1 MASIRSKL
9 LASVMRVTMKKIF
22 GKSGDVDKERA
33 NLEKMSSLT
42 SSRKPGQST
51 IVGGIPGE
59 WQYPVSGDSQRTIL
73 YLHGGGY
80 ALGSPVS
87 HRDMVGNIADAAKAR
102 ALILDY
108 RLGPE
113 HPFPGAVEDAVSAY
127 KGLLDE
133 GELPE
138 KIFLAGDSAGGGLTA
153 ASLVS
158 IRQQGLPMPA
168 GGVCLSPWADLT
180 FSGPSMH
187 VNSLVDAMLGKE
199 TLAWMANLYLA
210 GQDAANPLASPIFAD
225 LRGLPPLLI
234 QVGGDEVLLDDAVRL
249 HKAAEEAGVDS
260 TLEVWSGMMHVWHLM
275 STFVPEGK
283 VAIKAIGAFMAK
295 HAP

>member
-9 LASVMRVTMKKIF
+9 MASTMRVTMKKML
-22 GKSGDVDKERA
+22 GRSGNVEKERA
-33 NLEKMSSLT
+33 SLNRMSGLMA
-42 SSRKPGQST
+42 SRKPGQST
-51 IVGGIPGE
+51 NIGGVPGE
-59 WQYPVSGDSQRTIL
+59 WQHCASGDALRTIL

-80 ALGSPVS
+80 ALGGPDS
-87 HRDMVGNIADAAKAR
+87 HRDLVGSIVDAAQAK

-113 HPFPGAVEDAVSAY
+113 TPFPGAVDDAVAGY

-153 ASLVS
+153 AALVA
-158 IRQQGLPMPA
+158 IKDAGLAMPA

-180 FSGPSMH
+180 FAGRSMH
-187 VNSLVDAMLGKE
+187 TKALSDAMLSKE
-199 TLAWMANLYLA
+199 TLAWMGDLYLA
-210 GQDAANPLASPIFAD
+210 GQDASHPLASPIFAD
-225 LRGLPPLLI
+225 LSGLPPLLI
-234 QVGGDEVLLDDAVRL
+234 QVGGDEVLLDDALRL
-249 HKAAEEAGVDS
+249 HEAAKAAGVDS
-260 TLEVWSGMMHVWHLM
+260 TLEVWDGMMHVWHLM
-275 STFVPEGK
+275 AKIIPEGK
-283 VAIKAIGAFMAK
+283 LAIKAMADFMAQ